1 MTSARHIEPNTQILR
16 ALGITQQNIV
26 AADLSLRPGEWPRIT
41 VDCLADPA
49 AMQHEVLAF
58 DLVPREEPAPAPR
71 QPLDLDAMCAAARE
85 RLATAT
91 ACCAI
96 DELKAWRKE
105 SRAIQQRVHAALDRR
120 RREAYEPIHRQT
132 AQDFMSQFARDLA
145 EQFKDIAK
153 SGAVVRGV
161 LGNAAFVNSYL
172 KSAQAGLD
180 LGGHLTGKCRGGF

>member
-58 DLVPREEPAPAPR
+58 DLVPREKPAPAPR

-85 RLATAT
+85 RLSTAT
-91 ACCAI
+91 ACSAI
-96 DELKAWRKE
+96 NELEAWRDE
-105 SRAIQQRVHAALDRR
+105 SRAIQRRVNAALARR
-120 RREAYEPIHRQT
+120 RREAYEAIHRQT

-153 SGAVVRGV
+153 SGAFAGSV
-161 LGNAAFVNSYL
+161 LSNVTCGASDF
-172 KSAQAGLD
+172 KSAMAGLGM
-180 LGGHLTGKCRGGF
+180 GGHLTGKCRGGF